1 MASSDYPMGSM
12 SPAEE
17 SMYPDPDVNE
27 YLRYSWQG
35 EQQVVSEE
43 VSASVIDPRLFPQND
58 KHAAGQV
65 QPYDELSNDE
75 DQPAYLQPND
85 ILSDDDSDFEY
96 VEESQT
102 YVSKPNERRCPW
114 PLMNNLATRMDRMNT
129 QKKMTLTTRPPHGD
143 VVAAAEGAS
152 QAGMELEVVKA
163 SREVHESQWNRVRSS
178 RCFIRKPPPLSSM
191 VIMNAPSTP

>member
-12 SPAEE
+12 SPTEE
-17 SMYPDPDVNE
+17 SIYPDPDVNE

-35 EQQVVSEE
+35 EQQVVSED

-58 KHAAGQV
+58 EYAAGQV

-75 DQPAYLQPND
+75 DQPAYLQRND

-102 YVSKPNERRCPW
+102 YVSKPNE
-114 PLMNNLATRMDRMNT
+114 N
-129 QKKMTLTTRPPHGD
+129 
-143 VVAAAEGAS
+143 VV
-152 QAGMELEVVKA
+152 LD
-163 SREVHESQWNRVRSS
+163 
-178 RCFIRKPPPLSSM
+178 L
-191 VIMNAPSTP
+191 